1 MYYIDNKYLKLISSR
16 LPKFK
21 AINDHV
27 WICRCVICG
36 DSKKNENKAR
46 GYFYKKDDSIAYKC
60 HNCGISKSFYNFLLY
75 IDPSLHKEYVFEYYK
90 EKSNERVPDNEKK
103 EDIIDKGTDIRSLLD
118 ILMCRLDTLNDDNI
132 AVEYCLSR
140 KIPRET
146 FNRLYYID
154 DIRKIVQLNEKY
166 KESLKYEEPRL
177 FLPLYN
183 KNGDLSGGTMRCLR
197 GESRRYIK
205 IKIKEDSDYI
215 FGINHIDKSKTIY
228 VVEGPIDSLFL
239 DNCIAVGNSS
249 LFNAKRIFDDSYDKV
264 YVYDNQPNNKE
275 ICSLV
280 RKQILNGDR
289 VVIWPSNIKEKDIND
304 IVLSGKDI
312 KNIINSN
319 IFSGL
324 NARLKFNQWK
334 RCDI

>member
-90 EKSNERVPDNEKK
+90 EKSIDRSFKK
-103 EDIIDKGTDIRSLLD
+103 ETKEVKEVKNEEKIDTCILD
-118 ILMCRLDTLNDDNI
+118 KLMDRLDTLEDDNI
-132 AVEYCLSR
+132 AVDYCLSR
-140 KIPRET
+140 LIPRSS
-146 FNRLYYID
+146 FHKLYYID

-177 FLPLYN
+177 FLPLYDI
-183 KNGDLSGGTMRCLR
+183 NGNFSGGTMRCLK
-197 GESRRYIK
+197 GESRRYI
-205 IKIKEDSDYI
+205 IVRIKEDSNYF
-215 FGINHIDKSKTIY
+215 FGINDIDKSKTIY

-239 DNCIAVGNSS
+239 DNAIAVGGSS
-249 LFNAKRIFDDSYDKV
+249 LSKMKNLKEKYSNIV
-264 YVYDNQPNNKE
+264 YIYDNQPYNNE
-275 ICSLV
+275 ICNLLS
-280 RKQILNGDR
+280 KQIEKGDK
-289 VVIWPSNIKEKDIND
+289 VVIWPLNIQEKDIND
-304 IVLSGKDI
+304 MVLAGKNV
-312 KNIINSN
+312 KNIIQSSTV
-319 IFSGL
+319 SGL
-324 NARLKFNQWK
+324 NAKIKFNQWK
-334 RCDI
+334 KC